1 MVEKDIFNL
10 CYIYRVKKNKPYH
23 SIRKPNFLGGKK
35 AFREFLEKNLVY
47 PAEALRNKI
56 QGTAHVKCEINDR
69 GKVLKAESIH
79 KLGYGL
85 DEEAERLCLLMQFED
100 TTERGLK
107 IKHTQTIKIPFVLP
121 QQQEIKITYHTTSA
135 ERKNNSYTYT
145 IKI

>member
-1 MVEKDIFNL
+1 MKKD
-10 CYIYRVKKNKPYH
+10 KPYH

-35 AFREFLEKNLVY
+35 AFHEFLEKNLVY
-47 PAEALRNKI
+47 PAEALQNNI

-85 DEEAERLCLLMQFED
+85 DEEAERLCLLMRFED

-107 IKHTQTIKIPFVLP
+107 IKHTQTMKIPFVLP
-121 QQQEIKITYHTTSA
+121 RQQEIKITYHTTPAPAQKKSTGY
-135 ERKNNSYTYT
+135 SYT